1 MISNTNATNGSSSS
15 FCVYSQ
21 TMGMHH
27 QIWAKILFILLYTFV
42 FLMAF
47 CGNLLV
53 VYIILMRR
61 RLQNVTNFFICNLA
75 VSDLFVSLTSLWLTP
90 MYGYLGRWVWGNFMC
105 HSVPMIQGAGIFIS
119 SLTLTA
125 IAVDRLMLVAPYGL
139 HMELHY
145 SQQCDYHV
153 CRELW
158 EFGELQAAYGFTVM
172 ALQFGIPFFIIAI
185 CYIRIWHSLS
195 SRKTLVHLKSDSA
208 LNRKKRL
215 LKGLQAQIQYLWRIY
230 LPTGYIYAIH
240 GNVYHVYGVDT
251 GNIPCIQLH
260 LHDRYYLYVEETML
274 ILMVTI
280 FGLCWLPFN
289 MLNLWRDLSPGAID
303 AKSYFV
309 FLFLMSHLIA
319 MSASGWNPVLY
330 AWMNENFSRE
340 YRYTFSCLCR
350 GKRRSRSSHPSMT
363 AGQYDVDR
371 TGDRLSEHPDDE
383 RLKNCGVEDLR
394 NDDDSQL
401 TAKDNSLK
409 RKGFDFE

>member
-125 IAVDRLMLVAPYGL
+125 IAVDRYIVILNPFKKRMTVKVCLTIIISIWLFSLMLVAPYGL

-215 LKGLQAQIQYLWRIY
+215 LK
-230 LPTGYIYAIH
+230 
-240 GNVYHVYGVDT
+240 
-251 GNIPCIQLH
+251 
-260 LHDRYYLYVEETML
+260 ML

>member
-125 IAVDRLMLVAPYGL
+125 IAVDRYIVILNPFKKRMTVKVCLTIIISIWLFSLMLVAPYGL

-215 LKGLQAQIQYLWRIY
+215 LK
-230 LPTGYIYAIH
+230 
-240 GNVYHVYGVDT
+240 
-251 GNIPCIQLH
+251 
-260 LHDRYYLYVEETML
+260 
-274 ILMVTI
+274 VT
-280 FGLCWLPFN
+280 
-289 MLNLWRDLSPGAID
+289 
-303 AKSYFV
+303 
-309 FLFLMSHLIA
+309 
-319 MSASGWNPVLY
+319 
-330 AWMNENFSRE
+330 
-340 YRYTFSCLCR
+340 
-350 GKRRSRSSHPSMT
+350 
-363 AGQYDVDR
+363 
-371 TGDRLSEHPDDE
+371 
-383 RLKNCGVEDLR
+383 
-394 NDDDSQL
+394 DSQVL
-401 TAKDNSLK
+401 
-409 RKGFDFE
+409 